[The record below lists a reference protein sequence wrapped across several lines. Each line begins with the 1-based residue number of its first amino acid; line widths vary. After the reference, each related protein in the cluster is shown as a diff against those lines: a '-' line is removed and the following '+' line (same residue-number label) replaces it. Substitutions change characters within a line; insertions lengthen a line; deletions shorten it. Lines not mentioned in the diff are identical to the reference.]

1 MPTLPRSIPVR
12 PITPFRAA
20 VRPPGSKSLTNR
32 ALLLAALAEGPSI
45 LRGPLLADDPTQ
57 MFNALNALGFAPAFD
72 DDQQVVRING
82 CNGAIPVRES
92 QTNLHLGNAGTA
104 FRFLTA
110 TCALGDRRYQLDGIE
125 RMRQRPI
132 GQLVDALKQIGG
144 KIDYAGEEGFP
155 PLLVHGTGLEGGELV
170 MPPTLSSQYISAL
183 LQVAPY
189 CRKGL
194 TIRFD
199 GPVTSRPYVE
209 MTLAL
214 MRTFG
219 VASEADEA
227 FTRVSVSPGRYHGTD
242 YAIEP
247 DASNATYFL
256 AAAAVVPGSTC
267 TIEGLGK
274 RSLQGDVG
282 FADVLYSMGAGLLF
296 GNDFITVIGP
306 KEGHMLR
313 GIEVDLN
320 HMPDV
325 AQTLAVVA
333 LFAQGPT
340 TIRNVGNLRVK
351 ETDRLAALRNELT
364 KLGATV
370 EIDGDDITIEPPPGN
385 KLTPAAIDTYNDHRM
400 AMSFAVAGL
409 RSPGVTINDPSCVE
423 KTFPDFF
430 EYLGRLGTPA

>member
-1 MPTLPRSIPVR
+1 MPVFPRSIPVR
-12 PITPFRAA
+12 PIAAFRAT

-32 ALLLAALAEGPSI
+32 ALLLAALAEGESV
-45 LRGPLLADDPTQ
+45 LRGPLLADDSSQ
-57 MFNALNALGFAPAFD
+57 MFNALTALGFAPLMDNEA
-72 DDQQVVRING
+72 QLIHVTGRAG
-82 CNGAIPVRES
+82 LIPARVN
-92 QTNLHLGNAGTA
+92 QTDLHLGNAGTA
-104 FRFLTA
+104 YRFLA
-110 TCALGDRRYQLDGIE
+110 AACALGDRRYRLDGIE

-132 GQLVDALKQIGG
+132 GQLVDALRRIGG
-144 KIDYAGEEGFP
+144 KVDYLGTQGFP

-183 LQVAPY
+183 LQIAPY

-194 TIRFD
+194 TIKFE

-219 VASEADEA
+219 VESETDEQ
-227 FTRVSVSPGRYHGTD
+227 FTRVNVAPGRYRGTD

-267 TIEGLGK
+267 TIEGLGMS
-274 RSLQGDVG
+274 SLQGDKG
-282 FADVLYSMGAGLLF
+282 FADVLHLMGAGLVY
-296 GNDFITVIGP
+296 GRDFITVMGP
-306 KEGHMLR
+306 KEGAFLR

-320 HMPDV
+320 HMPDT

-333 LFAQGPT
+333 LFAKGPT

-351 ETDRLAALRNELT
+351 ETDRLAALQTELT
-364 KLGATV
+364 KLGAAV
-370 EIDGDDITIEPPPGN
+370 EIEGDDITIEPPPDN

-409 RSPGVTINDPSCVE
+409 RSEGVTINDPACVE
-423 KTFPDFF
+423 KTFPEFF
-430 EYLGRLGTPA
+430 EYLGRLSPPR